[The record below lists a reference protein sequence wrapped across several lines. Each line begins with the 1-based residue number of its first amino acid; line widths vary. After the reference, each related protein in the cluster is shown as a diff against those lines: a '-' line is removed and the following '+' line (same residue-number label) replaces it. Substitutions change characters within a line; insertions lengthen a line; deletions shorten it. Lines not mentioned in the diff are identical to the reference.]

1 MTGTITW
8 TEAAEITKKSLDDC
22 LANNYELYKNSRML
36 QLVILLMMCI
46 SIRALTCR

>member
-1 MTGTITW
+1 MTEQSLGA
-8 TEAAEITKKSLDDC
+8 EAAEITKKSLDDC